1 MAYEYEADYLDSDD
15 FEAFLE
21 KTKSDDIGSSQ
32 LMSGVSTINKGHRQG
47 EDEGDIMII
56 ENRAHSNDRR
66 SAQPGPS
73 KRPAATQ
80 GTVKPKATQ
89 VDSSASISSSNQN
102 LNYLDRR
109 KDLQKRIAGIESEI
123 QSYDEELRKIQDVRA
138 LRMREKGDLE
148 DQLEA
153 LRQQNIFGVGGNP
166 QGKGKQPL
174 KDVLDY
180 GSDDFQWVPQLK
192 TKLQK
197 VFGIQNFRLCQQGA
211 CNANVDGRDVVCIMP
226 TGGGKSLTYQLPAL
240 LIPGCTI
247 VISPLIALIMD
258 QVHHL
263 REAGVEASM
272 LTGAT
277 SKDETN
283 SIYAQLRAMADGE
296 VPSSREIKLLYVT
309 PERVAKAKRFMSI
322 LDKLYAGDRLAR
334 FVIDEAHCVSQM
346 GHSFRP
352 DYRSLHV
359 LKQMYPRV
367 PIMALSATCPPRVLE
382 DVLKI
387 LKMKPIVDGRAAHM
401 NEGTVYFTAP
411 LYRKNLNYKVL
422 PKPSSSAVALKVMVE
437 YILAEH
443 KDESG
448 IVYCLTKKDTEEVAK
463 GLSENG
469 IKSGVYHAD
478 VGDADKEALHRRWRD
493 GKVKVVCATIAFGLG
508 IDKGDVRFVLHHSKT
523 LEAYYQ
529 ESGRAGRDGKDA
541 DCVMFYR
548 PQDAMRLSSMVCTD
562 VDGQTKLYNI
572 LQFAQSITECRKV
585 IFAKCFSHTSQ
596 LSMSSWATED
606 KDALTPCGHCDNCA
620 RAEREDSFERKDV
633 TVQAW
638 QLLKVV
644 DEVRRNGGRVTM
656 SNLVDL
662 ARGTGKAT
670 YDIQG
675 GGRRRGKGKGKEQG
689 DIDVDA
695 VADGKVDLS
704 KEQTEYLIIELL
716 VTGYLAEQYHSTA
729 YQTNVY
735 LKAGAR
741 SVRLTRMSKERL
753 DTLTV
758 DRIVCAFVKHA
769 PAKRARK
776 SKVGNEDGH
785 SEASTSKAKR
795 TRIGKRKY
803 LDEDEEAEDF
813 AGPLME
819 VDEDDSLEE
828 DIIPP
833 PPPPPKRKPA
843 ARHSKPP
850 RVGRTDINDNISE
863 DGDDAGWS
871 YSMRQ
876 PDEDSPPAKRP
887 RHGAAKKPIYV
898 VDDIVE
904 LSSD

>member
-1 MAYEYEADYLDSDD
+1 
-15 FEAFLE
+15 
-21 KTKSDDIGSSQ
+21 
-32 LMSGVSTINKGHRQG
+32 
-47 EDEGDIMII
+47 
-56 ENRAHSNDRR
+56 
-66 SAQPGPS
+66 
-73 KRPAATQ
+73 
-80 GTVKPKATQ
+80 
-89 VDSSASISSSNQN
+89 
-102 LNYLDRR
+102 
-109 KDLQKRIAGIESEI
+109 
-123 QSYDEELRKIQDVRA
+123 
-138 LRMREKGDLE
+138 
-148 DQLEA
+148 
-153 LRQQNIFGVGGNP
+153 
-166 QGKGKQPL
+166 
-174 KDVLDY
+174 LDY

-240 LIPGCTI
+240 LITGCTI

-283 SIYAQLRAMADGE
+283 TIYARLRAMADGE

-309 PERVAKAKRFMSI
+309 PERVAKAKRFLSI

-387 LKMKPIVDGRAAHM
+387 LKMKPIVDGR
-401 NEGTVYFTAP
+401 GTVYFTAP

-422 PKPSSSAVALKVMVE
+422 SKPSSSAGALKVMVE

-478 VGDADKEALHRRWRD
+478 VADADKEALHRRWRD

-620 RAEREDSFERKDV
+620 RAEREDSFEQKDV

-638 QLLKVV
+638 QILKVV
-644 DEVRRNGGRVTM
+644 DEVGRNGGRVTM

-670 YDIQG
+670 YDIQAG
-675 GGRRRGKGKGKEQG
+675 GKRRGKGKGKEQG
-689 DIDVDA
+689 DIDLGA

-716 VTGYLAEQYHSTA
+716 VTGYLTEDYHSTA
-729 YQTNVY
+729 YQMNVY

-741 SVRLTRMSKERL
+741 AIRLTRMTKERL

-758 DRIVCAFVKHA
+758 DRIVCSFVKHA
-769 PAKRARK
+769 AKRSRK
-776 SKVGNEDGH
+776 SKAGNGDENA
-785 SEASTSKAKR
+785 EASTSKAKG
-795 TRIGKRKY
+795 TRVGKRKH
-803 LDEDEEAEDF
+803 LDEEEEGEDL

-819 VDEDDSLEE
+819 VVEDDSWEE
-828 DIIPP
+828 DIIQPP
-833 PPPPPKRKPA
+833 QSLPKRKPPA
-843 ARHSKPP
+843 PRIKPP
-850 RVGRTDINDNISE
+850 RAALTVVRSDDE
-863 DGDDAGWS
+863 DEGGDSAGWS

-887 RHGAAKKPIYV
+887 RRGAAKPI
-898 VDDIVE
+898 
-904 LSSD
+904 